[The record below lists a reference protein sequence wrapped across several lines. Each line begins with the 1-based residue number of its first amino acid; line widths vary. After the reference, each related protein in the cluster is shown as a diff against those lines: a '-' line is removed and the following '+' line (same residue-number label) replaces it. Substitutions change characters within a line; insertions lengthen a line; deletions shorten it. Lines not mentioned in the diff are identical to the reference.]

1 MKWGNIENP
10 LWRWQRK
17 WIKLEQKS
25 QKAKEE
31 EALRN
36 VVRKQKYVLY
46 PILMYVNKNY
56 EKETY
61 FIFVESSLNMKHRVN
76 NVLHIISLHFDV
88 CKIIFKS

>member
-1 MKWGNIENP
+1 MDKTWAEVT
-10 LWRWQRK
+10 
-17 WIKLEQKS
+17 
-25 QKAKEE
+25 KEE

-46 PILMYVNKNY
+46 SILVYVNKNY

-61 FIFVESSLNMKHRVN
+61 FMFVESSLNMKHRVN
-76 NVLHIISLHFDV
+76 NVLYVISLHFDV